1 MKIYN
6 IKSYNGVHIT
16 NHGYFD
22 FVECQAKLVE
32 LTLKDNIDKIE
43 VHFEHVKTYT
53 KKSND
58 NQINKEYENV

>member
-22 FVECQAKLVE
+22 FVECQSKFLE
-32 LTLKDNIDKIE
+32 LTLKDNISRIEIKID
-43 VHFEHVKTYT
+43 HVKTYQ

-58 NQINKEYENV
+58 E